1 MRGQRYNKYL
11 LYQNFSQTF
20 VFNTLYFNIFGRKT
34 KTMRHLTLTILAIF
48 SVLTVAAQKKT
59 LVDENERVILKFDLE
74 NETVSVPG
82 MDDFGMFNGYF
93 GGWNEKK
100 GQPYI
105 YGIWVL
111 TSFKQPKPGTLNL
124 RLSYDQGSETQ
135 AAELVQT
142 SDTTWTLTLQGTTV
156 IKRAVN
162 RKLVKA
168 PTTYHLKELK

>member
-20 VFNTLYFNIFGRKT
+20 VFNTLYFNIFGHKT

-48 SVLTVAAQKKT
+48 SVLTATAQKKT
-59 LVDENERVILKFDLE
+59 LVDENERAILKFDLE
-74 NETVSVPG
+74 NESVSVPG